1 MEAGKHLKGSTKLG
15 GNDVFIILE
24 DAEMENSR
32 MGCCRKDDNG
42 QSCIASKRFI
52 AVEAIADEFI
62 QKFKD
67 ALSKLSRGSD
77 GSCYSIRS
85 LK

>member
-1 MEAGKHLKGSTKLG
+1 MVKVVLPL
-15 GNDVFIILE
+15 
-24 DAEMENSR
+24 
-32 MGCCRKDDNG
+32 
-42 QSCIASKRFI
+42 RFI

-77 GSCYSIRS
+77 GSCYY
-85 LK
+85 